1 MGELVFLALLLAVCT
16 LFYGMSFDF
25 KTSILDT
32 SGGAALWPRIVIIF
46 LVMIIIIRG
55 IQAIKERDRKQFVFK
70 ELFQGKQAVFSSLP
84 VWICDSV
91 PICRISYF
99 YDAVST
105 DYDEYIL

>member
-55 IQAIKERDRKQFVFK
+55 IQVIKERDRKQFVFK
-70 ELFQGKQAVFSSLP
+70 ELFQGSRLFF
-84 VWICDSV
+84 
-91 PICRISYF
+91 F
-99 YDAVST
+99 YPCLDM
-105 DYDEYIL
+105 

>member
-46 LVMIIIIRG
+46 LVMFIGFIMG
-55 IQAIKERDRKQFVFK
+55 VKKLLGV
-70 ELFQGKQAVFSSLP
+70 
-84 VWICDSV
+84 C
-91 PICRISYF
+91 
-99 YDAVST
+99 
-105 DYDEYIL
+105 IL

>member
-46 LVMIIIIRG
+46 WL
-55 IQAIKERDRKQFVFK
+55 
-70 ELFQGKQAVFSSLP
+70 
-84 VWICDSV
+84 
-91 PICRISYF
+91 
-99 YDAVST
+99 
-105 DYDEYIL
+105 